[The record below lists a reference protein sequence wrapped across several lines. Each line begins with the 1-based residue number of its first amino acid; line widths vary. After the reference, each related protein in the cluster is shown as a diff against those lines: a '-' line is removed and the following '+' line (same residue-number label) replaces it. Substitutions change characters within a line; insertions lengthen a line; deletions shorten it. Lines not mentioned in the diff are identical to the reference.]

1 MDNLSDKIHINS
13 ISDKIQ
19 KPLLDLIEEAIHTV
33 TNYIDGYEQD
43 KSKVDVALRVVLQYM
58 REMKAAEK
66 EDKNKEEKPAFDVE
80 KVNRIKKML
89 DDLGM

>member
-1 MDNLSDKIHINS
+1 MDDLNN
-13 ISDKIQ
+13 KIQ

-58 REMKAAEK
+58 REMKAEK

>member
-1 MDNLSDKIHINS
+1 MDDKLNS
-13 ISDKIQ
+13 NKLQ
-19 KPLLDLIEEAIHTV
+19 KPLLDLVEEAIHTV

-58 REMKAAEK
+58 KEMKAAGK
-66 EDKNKEEKPAFDVE
+66 EDKSGEEKSSFDVE

>member
-1 MDNLSDKIHINS
+1 MDDLSNKL
-13 ISDKIQ
+13 Q
-19 KPLLDLIEEAIHTV
+19 KPLLDLVEEAIHTV

-58 REMKAAEK
+58 KEMKAAEK
-66 EDKNKEEKPAFDVE
+66 EDKSGEEKTSFDVE